1 MEAYGFFKKD
11 ITNMGRQQFGDRYI
25 SSHPIAGSDKSG
37 LGQTIPNMFDHK
49 DVIILNKH
57 LIGGDKAG
65 LSLVEKFWSSI
76 GMKLKYVS
84 TDIKSCDRWRSESS
98 HVSQSKSML
107 IAPIWKSLLKLS
119 CDEHDRIFGLVS
131 HFPQYISHKKIN
143 TPILASYYSSER
155 ALVRGSLLRLFIL
168 SFHLFSFQ
176 SSIKRLKVIRISG

>member
-1 MEAYGFFKKD
+1 MQNFKTVQRLLGAWTILEAYDFFKND

-49 DVIILNKH
+49 DVIILDKH

-98 HVSQSKSML
+98 HLSQSKRML
-107 IAPIWKSLLKLS
+107 KAPFWKSLFSYHVMSTIEFSGLY
-119 CDEHDRIFGLVS
+119 HIFHNTS
-131 HFPQYISHKKIN
+131 HIKRSI
-143 TPILASYYSSER
+143 
-155 ALVRGSLLRLFIL
+155 RLFW
-168 SFHLFSFQ
+168 HLIIPQKGLWSAVPYICFFG
-176 SSIKRLKVIRISG
+176 IKAQ